1 MNNNINTGFSF
12 TDSEEG
18 YVNTGQETAPLMYEF
33 LQQFYVLF
41 PELQQNDFYTAGVS
55 FGGLIYLNH
64 VVISRSIF
72 FYAHLWLIAI
82 YGTSLAHL
90 IHEKNSDTSNPPK
103 IQIPLKGLILDS
115 PWFHVIDQLKFT
127 TTLFGY
133 GLIDEPTK
141 VEMQSKQDNLRELLQ
156 VGNTIDAFLVHL
168 RLDFFL

>member
-1 MNNNINTGFSF
+1 MNNNNIGFSF

-33 LQQFYVLF
+33 LQQFYELF
-41 PELQQNDFYTAGVS
+41 PELQLNDFYTTGVS
-55 FGGLIYLNH
+55 FGGLIHLNH
-64 VVISRSIF
+64 VISRSIF
-72 FYAHLWLIAI
+72 CYAHFWLIAI

-103 IQIPLKGLILDS
+103 ITIPLKGLILDS
-115 PWFHVIDQLKFT
+115 PWFHVIDQLEFT

-141 VEMQSKQDNLRELLQ
+141 VEMQSRQEHLRELLQ
-156 VGNTIDAFLVHL
+156 IGNTIDAFLVHL
-168 RLDFFL
+168 RLDLFL